1 MSTKIKVLDALKEK
15 SPEYISGQDLANLLQ
30 ISRNSVWKAIKRLQ
44 EEGFQIDSKTSI
56 GYRFIEKSDVI
67 SSSVLEEL
75 IQKNCDIRVLDVIDS
90 TNSYAKEFQ
99 VSNKP
104 LLVVAN
110 EQTKGR
116 GRLGR
121 EFYSPSS
128 KGIYMTIAFEPDFG
142 IDKAMLITTLTA
154 VAVCQAFEAVVGI
167 GPKIKWVND
176 IYMDN
181 KKVCGILTE
190 AESNFETGTISKII
204 VGIGINCFEQE
215 FPDSIKDRAT
225 YIKNP
230 QKEFDRNALI
240 AAVTNKFFQLVDSFD
255 PTKLLRDYKS
265 RSMIL
270 GQPILIYGTSQSAL
284 PENGGR
290 GIKARAIDIDEN
302 GGLVVEYLEGVMSR
316 QMETIT
322 SGEVTIRKDF
332 Y

>member
-1 MSTKIKVLDALKEK
+1 MSTKSKVLDVLNEK
-15 SPEYISGQDLANLLQ
+15 
-30 ISRNSVWKAIKRLQ
+30 
-44 EEGFQIDSKTSI
+44 T
-56 GYRFIEKSDVI
+56 DVI
-67 SSSVLEEL
+67 SCFILSEL
-75 IQKNCDIRVLDVIDS
+75 IEKNCDIQVLEVVDS
-90 TNSYAKEFQ
+90 TNSYAKKVH

-104 LLVVAN
+104 LVVVAN

-128 KGIYMTIAFEPDFG
+128 KGIYMTIAFEPNFG
-142 IDKAMLITTLTA
+142 IDKAMLITPLTA
-154 VAVCQAFEAVVGI
+154 VAVCHAFEEVI
-167 GPKIKWVND
+167 GVEPKIKWVND

-190 AESNFETGTISKII
+190 AQSSTTAGVIDKMI
-204 VGIGINCFEQE
+204 VGIGINCFVQD

-230 QKEFDRNALI
+230 QKDFDRNALI
-240 AAVTNKFFQLVDSFD
+240 AAVTNNFFQLVENFD
-255 PTKLLRDYKS
+255 PQKLLKDYKS

-284 PENGGR
+284 PENGGH

-302 GGLVVEYLEGVMSR
+302 GGLVVEYLEGAMR
-316 QMETIT
+316 LQKETIT
-322 SGEVTIRKDF
+322 SGEVTIRKGF